1 MSWHNINLGM
11 NIILFNFIM
20 MENGLLL
27 VSDGVYEDCLEQ
39 VIQTKLKPGTTKE

>member
-27 VSDGVYEDCLEQ
+27 VSDGVYE
-39 VIQTKLKPGTTKE
+39 VIQAKLKPGTTKE